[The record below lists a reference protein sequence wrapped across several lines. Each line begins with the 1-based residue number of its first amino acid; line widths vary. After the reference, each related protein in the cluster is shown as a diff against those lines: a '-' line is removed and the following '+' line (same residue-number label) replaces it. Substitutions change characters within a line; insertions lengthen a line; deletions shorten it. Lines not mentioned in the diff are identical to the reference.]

1 LAIVR
6 HQLATEG
13 WASLWAGIGPRVL
26 KVGPSCAIVLGSYE
40 LFKSF
45 LNQ

>member
-1 LAIVR
+1 M
-6 HQLATEG
+6 
-13 WASLWAGIGPRVL
+13 SLYAGIGPRLL

-40 LFKSF
+40 FLKGV